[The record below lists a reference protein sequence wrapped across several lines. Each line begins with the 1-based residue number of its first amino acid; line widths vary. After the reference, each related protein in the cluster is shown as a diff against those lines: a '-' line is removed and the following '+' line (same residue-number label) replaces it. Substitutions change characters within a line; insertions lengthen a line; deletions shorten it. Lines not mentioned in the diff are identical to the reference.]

1 MSKYSYLSKK
11 FKNVGI
17 IKRFPIIIQFIKFCL
32 VGLTNLGVDY
42 VIYWLLTRIFGWYF
56 IWARLISFVVAVS
69 WSFTVNRRWTFK
81 SDGRNMS
88 AKYIKFVVTSV
99 IGMILNLSLFYIFVD
114 RLAINDLLAL
124 FITAVLIS
132 IFKFLVNYFWAFGDK
147 SVSDGASEF
156 I

>member
-1 MSKYSYLSKK
+1 VSKYSYLSKK